1 MGLDLKKWCAAIGVL
16 FWIVVS
22 ANAHS
27 GERVFPI
34 TCLTDEMLAEIRLD
48 DGLIEEWFDLIGEP
62 GMTLLDFE
70 EERGDLPLDPSD
82 LDFRIWL
89 AWHNDPARFYVAFV
103 ASDDVYIN
111 THDFSGDGFQ
121 DLMFENDMMMLAI
134 DGDHSGGAGFA
145 GTPDDWLNHRGNA
158 QHYEAIASTV
168 SGPTLDDPRTRNTI
182 EGFPWT
188 VLPPYGDSGGGVAG
202 EAPTIS
208 VIELYV
214 TPFDRWDSDFLEN
227 GVDNVV
233 SDLAAGQTVGFAVAA
248 VDQDH
253 SEPEI
258 WVPRGIEPDNEFDSL
273 TLDMLTS
280 RADSF
285 LDGILL
291 PADPAGGTA
300 VGQATW
306 GRIKAALK
314 IEGAAK

>member
-1 MGLDLKKWCAAIGVL
+1 M
-16 FWIVVS
+16 
-22 ANAHS
+22 
-27 GERVFPI
+27 
-34 TCLTDEMLAEIRLD
+34 
-48 DGLIEEWFDLIGEP
+48 
-62 GMTLLDFE
+62 
-70 EERGDLPLDPSD
+70 
-82 LDFRIWL
+82 
-89 AWHNDPARFYVAFV
+89 AFV

-111 THDFSGDGFQ
+111 THDYSGDGFQ
-121 DLMFENDMMMLAI
+121 DLMFENDMMMLTI

-182 EGFPWT
+182 EKFPWT

-227 GVDNVV
+227 GADNVV
-233 SDLAAGQTVGFAVAA
+233 SDLAAGQIVGFAVAV

-258 WVPRGIEPDNEFDSL
+258 WAPTGIEPGNEFDSL
-273 TLDMLTS
+273 TLDMLSS

-300 VGQATW
+300 VGPVTW
-306 GRIKAALK
+306 GRIKAALE
-314 IEGAAK
+314 IEQPAN